1 MDISGKYLD
10 IARVQIKLTLRTN
23 TLLALGLVAVTPVV
37 FSIRNLDSLA
47 SSLVLERFVALSGIV
62 LCTPLFSPEQDHNIK
77 EVVESKLTPL
87 SGIYVTR
94 LILATVALVCI
105 LTGFIG
111 VMLLNDCQFAV
122 DAFIFGTFATAYFLG
137 SIGFA
142 AYSLFDNMVVG
153 YMLPL
158 GYYMLNLFSGAK
170 LGNFYL
176 FSLEKGSLIEKY
188 WQFAGGMILFASGIV
203 YRSMVRRIR

>member
-1 MDISGKYLD
+1 M
-10 IARVQIKLTLRTN
+10 
-23 TLLALGLVAVTPVV
+23 GLVAVTPVL
-37 FSIRNLDSLA
+37 FGIRELDSLA
-47 SSLVLERFVALSGIV
+47 SSFVLERFVALSGIV
-62 LCTPLFSPEQDHNIK
+62 LCTPLFSPEQDRNIK

-87 SGIYVTR
+87 SEIYVTR

-111 VMLLNDCQFAV
+111 VMLLNDCHFTV
-122 DAFIFGTFATAYFLG
+122 GSFIFGTFATAFFLG
-137 SIGFA
+137 SLGFA

-158 GYYMLNLFSGAK
+158 GYYMLNLFSGAR

-176 FSLEKGSLIEKY
+176 FSLAHGSLSEKY
-188 WQFAGGMILFASGIV
+188 WLFGGGVTLLAFGIV
-203 YRSMVRRIR
+203 YRSLVRRIR